1 MLPFGADKGHASS
14 RITKSTPGVGYKG
27 ELPKA
32 REGVDQCSRNWAKLT
47 QECEPVLYAT
57 HHAPQTK
64 SLPNCLWAMPVC
76 ADFPNKWPK

>member
-1 MLPFGADKGHASS
+1 MLPFGEDKGHASS

-47 QECEPVLYAT
+47 LYAT

-64 SLPNCLWAMPVC
+64 SLPDCLWAMPGC
-76 ADFPNKWPK
+76 ADFLTSGLNDKIPGH